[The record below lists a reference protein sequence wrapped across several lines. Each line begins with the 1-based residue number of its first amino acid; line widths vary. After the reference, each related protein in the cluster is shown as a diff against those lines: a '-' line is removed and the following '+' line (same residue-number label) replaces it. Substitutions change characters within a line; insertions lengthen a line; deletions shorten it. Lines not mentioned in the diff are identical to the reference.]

1 MGVGA
6 RVRQV
11 RQEKGFTQKDLADLS
26 GVCQQ
31 MISKLEVG
39 KAQSSANIVR
49 LAVALD
55 VSPAWLEGI
64 SKDKN
69 PEQSKAAQVRDTP
82 LNRKALHACIEY
94 LAGKFAHAA
103 SNYRQQTEI
112 FAVCYELC
120 MQEKN
125 RKLTKASMISMLE
138 RRVKR
143 LQAS

>member
-11 RQEKGFTQKDLADLS
+11 RQEKGITQKDLADLS

-64 SKDKN
+64 SHHKN
-69 PEQSKAAQVRDTP
+69 PAQPKAAQIKDTP

-94 LAGKFAHAA
+94 LTGKFALRG
-103 SNYRQQTEI
+103 SPNYRQQAEI
-112 FAVCYELC
+112 FALCYELC
-120 MQEKN
+120 TQEKN
-125 RKLTKASMISMLE
+125 RKLTRAKMISMLS

-143 LQAS
+143 L

>member
-6 RVRQV
+6 RVRQI

-49 LAVALD
+49 LALALD
-55 VSPAWLEGI
+55 VSPVWLEGI
-64 SKDKN
+64 STHKN
-69 PEQSKAAQVRDTP
+69 PVQGKAAQVKDTP

-94 LAGKFAHAA
+94 LTGKFALLGT
-103 SNYRQQTEI
+103 SNYRQQAEI
-112 FAVCYELC
+112 FALCYELC
-120 MQEKN
+120 TQEKN
-125 RKLTKASMISMLE
+125 KKLGKADMISLLS

-143 LQAS
+143 F

>member
-39 KAQSSANIVR
+39 RAQGSANIVR
-49 LAVALD
+49 LALALD

-64 SKDKN
+64 SQHKN
-69 PEQSKAAQVRDTP
+69 PEQSKAAQVKDIP
-82 LNRKALHACIEY
+82 LNRKVLHACIEY
-94 LAGKFAHAA
+94 LTGKFALLGAP
-103 SNYRQQTEI
+103 NYRQQAEI
-112 FAVCYELC
+112 FALCYELC
-120 MQEKN
+120 AQEKN
-125 RKLTKASMISMLE
+125 RKLTKADMISMLS

-143 LQAS
+143 L

>member
-1 MGVGA
+1 MSVGA

-39 KAQSSANIVR
+39 KAQGSANIVR
-49 LAVALD
+49 LALALD

-64 SKDKN
+64 SRQKTALPAK
-69 PEQSKAAQVRDTP
+69 PAQVNSP

-94 LAGKFAHAA
+94 LIGKCDLLTAYSYRRQAELFA
-103 SNYRQQTEI
+103 T
-112 FAVCYELC
+112 CYELC
-120 MQEKN
+120 TQEKN
-125 RKLTKASMISMLE
+125 KKLSKTDMISMLS

-143 LQAS
+143 L

>member
-6 RVRQV
+6 RVRQI
-11 RQEKGFTQKDLADLS
+11 RQQKGFTQKDLANLS
-26 GVCQQ
+26 GICQQ

-49 LAVALD
+49 LALALD

-64 SKDKN
+64 SNHKTAGKDK
-69 PEQSKAAQVRDTP
+69 PVQITA

-94 LAGKFAHAA
+94 LTGKFDLLA
-103 SNYRQQTEI
+103 SYNYRRQAEI
-112 FAVCYELC
+112 FAMCYELC

-125 RKLTKASMISMLE
+125 RKLTKTNMLSMLS
-138 RRVKR
+138 RQAKR
-143 LQAS
+143 QGARF

>member
-6 RVRQV
+6 RVRQI

-55 VSPAWLEGI
+55 VSPVWLEGI
-64 SKDKN
+64 SKYKN
-69 PEQSKAAQVRDTP
+69 PTQSKTAQVRDTP

-94 LAGKFAHAA
+94 LAGKSAPHAA
-103 SNYRQQTEI
+103 TNYRQQAEI
-112 FAVCYELC
+112 FALCYELC
-120 MQEKN
+120 TQEKN
-125 RKLTKASMISMLE
+125 RKLTKTNMISMLA

-143 LQAS
+143 P

>member
-39 KAQSSANIVR
+39 KAQGSANIVR
-49 LAVALD
+49 LALALD

-64 SKDKN
+64 SNHKN
-69 PEQSKAAQVRDTP
+69 PAQNKSTPVKETP

-94 LAGKFAHAA
+94 LTGKSVLLGA
-103 SNYRQQTEI
+103 SNYRQQAEI
-112 FAVCYELC
+112 FALCYELC
-120 MQEKN
+120 TQEKN
-125 RKLTKASMISMLE
+125 RKLTRADMLSMLS

-143 LQAS
+143 L

>member
-11 RQEKGFTQKDLADLS
+11 RQEKGLTQKDLAELS

-39 KAQSSANIVR
+39 KAQGSANIVR
-49 LAVALD
+49 LALALD

-64 SKDKN
+64 SGSKTADQN
-69 PEQSKAAQVRDTP
+69 PQGSSLS

-94 LAGKFAHAA
+94 LTGRDLLAA
-103 SNYRQQTEI
+103 YNYRRQAEL
-112 FAVCYELC
+112 FAMCYELC
-120 MQEKN
+120 VQEKN
-125 RKLTKASMISMLE
+125 RKLTKDSLVSLLS

-143 LQAS
+143 L